1 MQKIQQ
7 GLTNHSYI
15 KDGKFFQDKVYTGF
29 NHTIDYSILK
39 TLDFVPKLYENN
51 NEFISWELIG
61 GDNPTT
67 SDENIISI
75 AKLIH
80 KTHNSKLKFPSFN
93 IKKRIVEY
101 LKILNKKGIKIPKI
115 DEYYQRINKI
125 LANMKKDTP
134 SHNDLWLK
142 NLVKKE
148 DKIYIT
154 DWEYAT
160 MNDKH
165 FDLAY
170 FIESCNLTD
179 EQETVFL
186 DAYDDYVYE
195 YILQQKILVNYLVV
209 LWVNCQPKKYFDDQ
223 EYIDRLDK
231 YSQQIL
237 DRRKS

>member
-186 DAYDDYVYE
+186 DAYDNYVYE

>member
-67 SDENIISI
+67 SNEDIISI